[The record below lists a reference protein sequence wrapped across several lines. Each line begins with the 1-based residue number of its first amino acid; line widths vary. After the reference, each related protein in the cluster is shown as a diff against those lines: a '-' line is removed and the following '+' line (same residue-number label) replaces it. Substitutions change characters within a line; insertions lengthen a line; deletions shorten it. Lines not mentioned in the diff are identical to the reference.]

1 MESYLK
7 HYRMK
12 LKTLAPLY
20 IGSGKEVTKKQYIFA
35 NNKIYVIDVPK
46 FLKFIADKNLTDK
59 YMTFLQNDDPRIK
72 LKDFLEKYGIRNYDD
87 ITAYVL
93 KGVEN
98 IDNKRSLKNV
108 SLCIKNAYN
117 EPYIPGSS
125 IKGMLRTVIL
135 WNMIYDTP
143 ENNRKLQGIK
153 KDAKHEAKTSDG
165 RSIKRNLGRI
175 SDILEKNYLTKN
187 IEEKDVSIMR
197 GLIVGDSK
205 PVSLDNIVLCQKIDV
220 SPNGK
225 EKTINTMR
233 ECIRPNVDIEFDLTI
248 DSSVLGFDIETLLK
262 YIENYSKDYYQLMMY
277 PFKNVEEIDNSMF
290 LGGGAGYFSKT
301 VSYNLFKE
309 EKDYKGID
317 FTRDYLRKTVVD
329 RKGKDIHFHGNDK
342 IISPHMQKCTRC
354 NGKMYEMG
362 KCQIELA

>member
-98 IDNKRSLKNV
+98 
-108 SLCIKNAYN
+108 
-117 EPYIPGSS
+117 
-125 IKGMLRTVIL
+125 
-135 WNMIYDTP
+135 
-143 ENNRKLQGIK
+143 NRKLQEIK
-153 KDAKHEAKTSDG
+153 KDAKYEAKTSDG

-262 YIENYSKDYYQLMMY
+262 YIENYSNKYYQVMMY

-301 VSYNLFKE
+301 VSYILFDE
-309 EKDYKGID
+309 EKEYDGID
-317 FTRDYLRKTVVD
+317 FTRDLLKKTTPYKHKHEKD
-329 RKGKDIHFHGNDK
+329 RD
-342 IISPHMQKCTRC
+342 ISPHMQKCTRC

-362 KCQIELA
+362 KCRIELA

>member
-7 HYRMK
+7 HYKMK

-72 LKDFLEKYGIRNYDD
+72 LKDFLEKHGIRNYDD

-98 IDNKRSLKNV
+98 IDDKR
-108 SLCIKNAYN
+108 
-117 EPYIPGSS
+117 
-125 IKGMLRTVIL
+125 MLRTVIL
-135 WNMIYDTP
+135 WNMIHDTP
-143 ENNRKLQGIK
+143 KNNRKLQEIK
-153 KDAKHEAKTSDG
+153 KDAKYEAKTSDG

-248 DSSVLGFDIETLLK
+248 K
-262 YIENYSKDYYQLMMY
+262 
-277 PFKNVEEIDNSMF
+277 
-290 LGGGAGYFSKT
+290 
-301 VSYNLFKE
+301 
-309 EKDYKGID
+309 
-317 FTRDYLRKTVVD
+317 
-329 RKGKDIHFHGNDK
+329 
-342 IISPHMQKCTRC
+342 RC
-354 NGKMYEMG
+354 
-362 KCQIELA
+362 

>member
-1 MESYLK
+1 M
-7 HYRMK
+7 
-12 LKTLAPLY
+12 
-20 IGSGKEVTKKQYIFA
+20 
-35 NNKIYVIDVPK
+35 
-46 FLKFIADKNLTDK
+46 
-59 YMTFLQNDDPRIK
+59 
-72 LKDFLEKYGIRNYDD
+72 
-87 ITAYVL
+87 
-93 KGVEN
+93 
-98 IDNKRSLKNV
+98 
-108 SLCIKNAYN
+108 
-117 EPYIPGSS
+117 
-125 IKGMLRTVIL
+125 
-135 WNMIYDTP
+135 
-143 ENNRKLQGIK
+143 
-153 KDAKHEAKTSDG
+153 
-165 RSIKRNLGRI
+165 
-175 SDILEKNYLTKN
+175 TKN